1 MASIESGQSR
11 YVSIMLI
18 DDLPLRRASI
28 HSLLRDWAQEE
39 RLSLEIT
46 DAEGHTA
53 VGEMGSAPQLLVYNA
68 GYSGATSSEWRSR
81 VDELR
86 RSFPEVPLV
95 VISEDDSAL
104 EVIEALKAGVRGFIS
119 ARTPPAIVFQ
129 TLHFI
134 LAGGVYFPPSALLQA
149 QALSGG
155 TDWRR
160 MSGPAHATYRAQCS
174 SLTERQ
180 AAVWRLLQRG
190 HSNKV
195 IARELAMCE
204 STVKVHMRQIMRK
217 LGATNRT
224 QAALCSVEIVRENSE
239 PVDTGDAGG
248 MVAATGTRERP
259 PFEASAS
266 VGRDLEAARI
276 AGSVAVR
283 LVP

>member
-1 MASIESGQSR
+1 MASTEPIQSR
-11 YVSIMLI
+11 HVSIVLM

-39 RLSLEIT
+39 GTSLEIT
-46 DAEGHTA
+46 EAEGHT
-53 VGEMGSAPQLLVYNA
+53 VLGEIDPVPHLLVYNA
-68 GYSGATSSEWRSR
+68 GYSGATSSEWRTR

-95 VISEDDSAL
+95 VISEDDSAP

-129 TLHFI
+129 TLYFI

-149 QALSGG
+149 QTLSNGA
-155 TDWRR
+155 DWRR

-224 QAALCSVEIVRENSE
+224 QAALCSVEIAQEGGE
-239 PVDTGDAGG
+239 PVEASEAGG
-248 MVAATGTRERP
+248 TVAGAGTHERP
-259 PFEASAS
+259 PIEASAA
-266 VGRDLEAARI
+266 VGRNLEAARI
-276 AGSVAVR
+276 AGSVTAR
-283 LVP
+283 ILP

>member
-1 MASIESGQSR
+1 MASNEQVQLR
-11 YVSIMLI
+11 HVSIILI

-28 HSLLRDWAQEE
+28 QSLLRDWAQEE
-39 RLSLEIT
+39 RISLEIRE
-46 DAEGHTA
+46 AEGQTIL
-53 VGEMGSAPQLLVYNA
+53 GEIDPVPHLLVYNV
-68 GYSGATSSEWRSR
+68 GYSGATPSEWRCR
-81 VDELR
+81 VDNLR

-104 EVIEALKAGVRGFIS
+104 GVIEALKAGVRGFIS

-149 QALSGG
+149 QALSSG

-160 MSGPAHATYRAQCS
+160 MSGPTHVTYRAQCS

-224 QAALCSVEIVRENSE
+224 QAALCSVEAVRESGE
-239 PVDTGDAGG
+239 PVEAGETGGPVAG
-248 MVAATGTRERP
+248 TGARERP
-259 PFEASAS
+259 PIGASAS
-266 VGRDLEAARI
+266 AGRNLEAARI
-276 AGSVAVR
+276 ASSITAR
-283 LVP
+283 ILP